1 MLTKRWA
8 VLCCIATA
16 LVVFPISGWATFTMN
31 NMNMGSYGSGQ
42 SEGTATNVSDDEFVV
57 LEPGSTTTPA

>member
-8 VLCCIATA
+8 ILCSIAAA

-31 NMNMGSYGSGQ
+31 NMSTDSYGSGV
-42 SEGTATNVSDDEFVV
+42 SESTATNRE
-57 LEPGSTTTPA
+57 